1 MYGLYKNVKHKP
13 AIVKLA
19 VIVTP
24 NLTVAIMVA
33 PKMRTSNNADV
44 RYTIHFNT
52 GILSTMP
59 TKPAKVN
66 SPKNVHVANVP
77 PITIAIS
84 ITNAKMKVF
93 IRFIFKC

>member
-24 NLTVAIMVA
+24 NLTVAIIVA
-33 PKMRTSNNADV
+33 PKIITSNKADV
-44 RYTIHFNT
+44 RYTIHFNI

-59 TKPAKVN
+59 TKPAKVK

-77 PITIAIS
+77 PITIAII
-84 ITNAKMKVF
+84 ITNANTNVF
-93 IRFIFKC
+93 IMAVIS

>member
-1 MYGLYKNVKHKP
+1 MYGRYKNVKHKP

-24 NLTVAIMVA
+24 NLTVATMVR
-33 PKMRTSNNADV
+33 PKITMSNNALV

-52 GILSTMP
+52 GIDSTMP

-66 SPKNVHVANVP
+66 NPKNVHVANVP
-77 PITIAIS
+77 PITIAII
-84 ITNAKMKVF
+84 ITNAKPKVF
-93 IRFIFKC
+93 MI